1 MVDRPSQ
8 EWLKKMADGED
19 AAGGSVPVGGMADDL
34 GATEDEVDAIIAEME
49 SGSEAGNEIL
59 STIAKAVAK
68 HTGMPPEASLLVEV
82 ANFVLVDGGWKAT
95 LHKTLDRGT
104 SLDELGF
111 LPEHFKPGTVVIV
124 LEPRE

>member
-1 MVDRPSQ
+1 
-8 EWLKKMADGED
+8 
-19 AAGGSVPVGGMADDL
+19 MADDL

-68 HTGMPPEASLLVEV
+68 HTGTPLAASPLVEV
-82 ANFVLVDGGWKAT
+82 ANFELVDGGWKAT

-104 SLDELGF
+104 TLDELGF
-111 LPEHFKPGTVVIV
+111 LPADFKPGTIVIV
-124 LEPRE
+124 MEPRE